1 MGGDGRPVARP
12 ARGNDDMLQVS
23 QRAHYGLRA
32 MTELAKAY
40 GHGPLS
46 LAEIAEAEHLPVGY
60 LEQLAMPLRRAG
72 LIEGTRGAHGGY
84 RLAKSPRD
92 LTVGEVV
99 RALEGEVAPV
109 ECLTIDYAAG
119 ACLREVDCMSRPV
132 WQRLKDTIDQVL
144 DSTTL
149 ADLSNDPWARV
160 AGGASEPSVS
170 APARAEASESA
181 SPGCFVATTS

>member
-1 MGGDGRPVARP
+1 
-12 ARGNDDMLQVS
+12 MLQVS

-40 GHGPLS
+40 GRGPVS

-84 RLAKSPRD
+84 QLARPPAAM
-92 LTVGEVV
+92 TVGQVV

-109 ECLTIDYAAG
+109 ECLSVEYLPGTCVKEPG
-119 ACLREVDCMSRPV
+119 CLSRPV
-132 WQRLKDTIDQVL
+132 WQRVKESIDQTL
-144 DSTTL
+144 DSLTL
-149 ADLSNDPWARV
+149 ADLRADPGPEGRGDGDGRGTTDGPQRLPQLPMALSS
-160 AGGASEPSVS
+160 GD
-170 APARAEASESA
+170 ES
-181 SPGCFVATTS
+181 CFVEAVH

>member
-1 MGGDGRPVARP
+1 
-12 ARGNDDMLQVS
+12 MLQVS

-84 RLAKSPRD
+84 QLAQAPAD
-92 LTVGEVV
+92 LTVGQVV

-109 ECLTIDYAAG
+109 ECLSIEYLPG
-119 ACLREVDCMSRPV
+119 ACVREPGCRSRPLWERV
-132 WQRLKDTIDQVL
+132 KESIDQVL
-144 DSTTL
+144 DSMTL
-149 ADLSNDPWARV
+149 ADLNDEALGAPEPRPPRLSTELPV
-160 AGGASEPSVS
+160 LQGTGGASVDSCFVPG
-170 APARAEASESA
+170 SA
-181 SPGCFVATTS
+181 SANGGQAASPAPMKVIE